1 MAGDETELTTAGA
14 EGARAAVDVSGAFA
28 AAALHSGDGWE
39 AATDAVIADL
49 DLSQA
54 PELGLVFVDSRFAA
68 DYGRVLARLRS
79 ATGVRHLV
87 GASGQGVIGP
97 GIEAEERPAV
107 SMLALSLLK
116 LEVTTLAIGPDDEAR
131 AAIERVAGTPV
142 RAWLLFADPFSADA
156 EALVRAIEKRQ
167 PDTPVLGGLASAHNL
182 QSGTAVFLDGAVIET
197 GAVLVGIRGD
207 FRVHTVVA
215 QGAEP
220 VGQPWTVTDCE
231 GNVVRSIGSR
241 PALEVL
247 QETLAELDEETRQ
260 RAQQNLL
267 VGLAMDEYRHQ
278 HVRGDFLIRNV
289 LGGDRETGAI
299 AINAIPQPR
308 PDVPVPVPRR
318 ARSRPRSQRAAGR
331 LPLAPAAR
339 RDRARGAALR
349 LQRPRA
355 GPLRHAA
362 PRRPRPRRGAR
373 PGADGGALLQ
383 RRDRPGGRRGLPP
396 RLHRQHRPAHDAQR
410 LTGRA

>member
-14 EGARAAVDVSGAFA
+14 EGARAAVNVSGAFA

-107 SMLALSLLK
+107 SMLALSLPK
-116 LEVTTLAIGPDDEAR
+116 LEVTTLAIGPDDEAL
-131 AAIERVAGTPV
+131 AALERVAGTPV

-182 QSGTAVFLDGAVIET
+182 QSGTAVFLDGAVLET

-299 AINAIPQPR
+299 AINAIPHLGQTFQFQFR
-308 PDVPVPVPRR
+308 DAR
-318 ARSRPRSQRAAGR
+318 AADLDLSEQLAAFRSRL
-331 LPLAPAAR
+331 LPGETVL
-339 RDRARGAALR
+339 
-349 LQRPRA
+349 
-355 GPLRHAA
+355 
-362 PRRPRPRRGAR
+362 
-373 PGADGGALLQ
+373 GALLCACN
-383 RRDRPGGRRGLPP
+383 GRGQGLFGTP
-396 RLHRQHRPAHDAQR
+396 HHDAR
-410 LTGRA
+410 ALAEELGPVPTAGLFCSGEIGPVAGAAYLHGFTASIALLTTRSG

>member
-1 MAGDETELTTAGA
+1 MVAGDETELTTAGA
-14 EGARAAVDVSGAFA
+14 EGARAVVNVSGAFA
-28 AAALHSGDGWE
+28 AAAVHSGDGWE

-97 GIEAEERPAV
+97 GIEAKERPAV
-107 SMLALSLLK
+107 SMLALSLPK
-116 LEVTTLAIGPDDEAR
+116 LEVTTLAIDPDDEAR
-131 AAIERVAGTPV
+131 AALERAAGTPV

-182 QSGTAVFLDGAVIET
+182 QSGTAVFLHGAVLET

-207 FRVHTVVA
+207 FRVHAVVA

-278 HVRGDFLIRNV
+278 HVRGDFPIRNV
-289 LGGDRETGAI
+289 VGGDRETGAI
-299 AINAIPQPR
+299 AINAIPHLGQTFQFQFC
-308 PDVPVPVPRR
+308 DAR
-318 ARSRPRSQRAAGR
+318 AADLDLSEQLAAFRSRL
-331 LPLAPAAR
+331 LPG
-339 RDRARGAALR
+339 GAVL
-349 LQRPRA
+349 
-355 GPLRHAA
+355 
-362 PRRPRPRRGAR
+362 
-373 PGADGGALLQ
+373 GALLCACN
-383 RRDRPGGRRGLPP
+383 GRGQGLFGTP
-396 RLHRQHRPAHDAQR
+396 HHDAR
-410 LTGRA
+410 ALAEELGPVPTAGLFCSGEIGPVAGAAYLHGCTASIALLTTRSG